1 LARPD
6 IISSTERLLEL
17 IRGKTSCSPEASTAY
32 KPSTTTEQLTSSF
45 RKVLPFRK
53 KITVGVNIGYHDLKI
68 VEISHTSDKKLELVN
83 FKKVPFESDI
93 SIDGPIFPRF
103 LRTILTDLIGPSKN
117 IEIWSAISST
127 RVETRYLRIPRVPK
141 KQIANAVF
149 WSYKKEVNFNEN
161 EEIFDFEVLGG
172 INVDG
177 IRKTEVLAYSAPKE
191 EILRLENIFSKSGY
205 PLTGVTIISFVL
217 QNLLRSNWIDT
228 EGKNLCNLYIGRDW
242 SRIDIFSNGNLILSR
257 GIKAG
262 IKSMVEAVREAI
274 YEGPEEVSGDLMD
287 TENMAEFESVDEVS
301 QYEAEQARK
310 IFYGFINNSLSFMA
324 EVEETKLE
332 EGDIFKMIFPAL
344 ERLVRQVDRT
354 LEHYSLNFEKER
366 IDKIYLSGPVGNQ
379 QRIVEHIGD
388 QLGLSID
395 VLDPFGSDL
404 QISEDIS
411 IPESASERE
420 SFAPAVGMALSN
432 TSLTPNFI
440 FTYKDKETSSKI
452 RRINNAVFTALIFLM
467 AISVGVYIWQSYR
480 ISQKKVQIDQLQRK
494 VGNIGPYLDQKLIE
508 QLVEQIA
515 QKRQQV
521 VEVGQRYIGM
531 AAITE
536 ISALTPSNISLSSLI
551 AELGEV
557 LEDKKD
563 HQKRLLV
570 IDGIISGKRITFES
584 ALAEYLIKLK
594 ASPLFDKPSIKK
606 KSIEIVGDKEV
617 LRFTA
622 ELEFV

>member
-1 LARPD
+1 MARPD

-17 IRGKTSCSPEASTAY
+17 IRGKNPSSPEESPVSTPTSY
-32 KPSTTTEQLTSSF
+32 TDRLTSSF
-45 RKVLPFRK
+45 KKVLPFRK
-53 KITVGVNIGYHDLKI
+53 KMTMGVNIGYHDLKI
-68 VEISHTSDKKLELVN
+68 VEISHTSDKKLELIN
-83 FKKVPFESDI
+83 FKRVPFESDI
-93 SIDGPIFPRF
+93 SIDSPIFPRF
-103 LRTILTDLIGPSKN
+103 LRSILADFNGSSKN
-117 IEIWSAISST
+117 VEIWSAISST
-127 RVETRYLRIPRVPK
+127 RVETRYLRIPKVSK
-141 KQIANAVF
+141 KQVANAVF
-149 WSYKKEVNFNEN
+149 WSYKKEVNFNEK
-161 EEIFDFEVLGG
+161 EEIFDFEVLGD

-205 PLTGVTIISFVL
+205 PLTGMTIISFVL

-242 SRIDIFSNGNLILSR
+242 SRIDIFSNGNLVLSR

-262 IKSMVEAVREAI
+262 IKSMVEAIRETM
-274 YEGPEEVSGDLMD
+274 YKGPEEVSSDLMD
-287 TENMAEFESVDEVS
+287 TESRAESESVDEVS

-310 IFYGFINNSLSFMA
+310 IFDSFINNSLAFLD
-324 EVEETKLE
+324 EDEGINLKEEE
-332 EGDIFKMIFPAL
+332 IFKMIFPAL

-366 IDKIYLSGPVGNQ
+366 VAKIYLSGPIGNQ
-379 QRIVEHIGD
+379 RRIVDHIGD
-388 QLGLSID
+388 QLGLAID
-395 VLDPFGSDL
+395 VFDPFGPGL

-440 FTYKDKETSSKI
+440 FTYKDKENSSKI

-467 AISVGVYIWQSYR
+467 AISVGGYIWQGYR
-480 ISQKKVQIDQLQRK
+480 ISQKKAQIDQLHRQA
-494 VGNIGPYLDQKLIE
+494 GNIGPYLDQKLIA
-508 QLVEQIA
+508 QLVEQIT
-515 QKRQQV
+515 QKRQRV
-521 VEVGQRYIGM
+521 VEVGKRYIGM

-536 ISALTPSNISLSSLI
+536 ISSLTPSNIRLSSLI
-551 AELGEV
+551 AELGKV
-557 LEDKKD
+557 LEDKND

-570 IDGIISGKRITFES
+570 IDGIISDERLIFES
-584 ALAEYLIKLK
+584 VLAEYLIKLK
-594 ASPLFDKPSIKK
+594 GSPLFDKPSIKK
-606 KSIEIVGDKEV
+606 KSTEIVGDKEV